1 MRMPRL
7 ISARLLTGE
16 LIGQLP
22 GIEIPNLPLSCL
34 GVRGRIEAALE
45 LSPYDISLEGSPGVL
60 RRGRGN

>member
-16 LIGQLP
+16 LICQLP
-22 GIEIPNLPLSCL
+22 VVEIPKLPLSCR
-34 GVRGRIEAALE
+34 GVRGRIEAAFA
-45 LSPYDISLEGSPGVL
+45 LSPYDISLVDLPGLL